1 MDVRDVDVI
10 ISGGEVVD
18 GTGAPPVRADVVI
31 RDGRIAGVLPPGADR
46 PAESAPSDVLDA
58 SGLVVAPGFIDLHSH
73 ADFSIQDHPAAD
85 TAVHQGV
92 TTLLGGNCG
101 FSPFPVTP
109 TDEGR
114 AALRRSAGFLDS
126 GLSWDWTGLDGY
138 AAAVDADPPAVNL
151 AAQVGHA
158 ALRMAAIGADERAAT
173 GDELDRMR
181 ELVAEA
187 AEQGAYGMSTGLI
200 YAPGCYASP
209 DEVAALAT
217 TAAEHGLLYSTHMRD
232 ESADLLPAVAEA
244 LEAARASGVRLEISH
259 LKAMGPANHGAVR
272 AALAAI
278 EEARADGVDVTADV
292 YPYTASSTTL
302 TSRLSAWAMDG
313 GPDRLLERL
322 ADAPTRARVADELRA
337 RFGREVTPDGVVIAE
352 LPAGPY
358 SGFVGRSLADIG
370 AERGVDPADAAL
382 DLLAAHQARV
392 AVINHAMAPDDVA
405 TVLAHPLVSVASDGW
420 TLRPSGA
427 GRPHPRSFGTFA
439 RVLAR
444 YVRESGLLTLEDAV
458 RKMTSLPASRLGLT
472 DRGEVRTGLV
482 ADLAVFD
489 PATITDESDFL
500 DPWRLATGVRHVLVR
515 GVPVLRDGTATG
527 ARPGGVLRR
536 G

>member
-1 MDVRDVDVI
+1 MRDVDLI

-18 GTGAPPVRADVVI
+18 GTGAPPVRADVLV
-31 RDGRIAGVLPPGADR
+31 RDGRIAELLPPDAPR
-46 PAESAPSDVLDA
+46 PAEGAPSEVLDA

-73 ADFSIQDHPAAD
+73 ADFSLQDHPPAD
-85 TAVHQGV
+85 TAVFQGV

-101 FSPFPVTP
+101 FSPFPVP
-109 TDEGR
+109 PGDAGR

-126 GLSWDWTGLDGY
+126 GLTWDWTGLDGY
-138 AAAVDADPPAVNL
+138 AAAVDADPPAINL
-151 AAQVGHA
+151 ATQVGHH
-158 ALRMAAIGADERAAT
+158 ALRMAALGAGERPAT
-173 GDELDRMR
+173 DDELDRMR
-181 ELVAEA
+181 ALVAEA
-187 AEQGAYGMSTGLI
+187 AEQGAYGFSTGLI
-200 YAPGCYASP
+200 YAPGCYASAE
-209 DEVAALAT
+209 EVTALAT

-232 ESADLLPAVAEA
+232 EAAGLLPAVAEA

-272 AALAAI
+272 AALSAI
-278 EEARADGVDVTADV
+278 ETAREDGVDVTADV

-313 GPDRLLERL
+313 GPSRLLERL
-322 ADAPTRARVADELRA
+322 ADAPTRQRIAGELRA
-337 RFGREVTPDGVVIAE
+337 RFGREVTPDGVVVAE
-352 LPAGPY
+352 LPEGPY
-358 SGFVGRSLADIG
+358 SRFTGRSLAEIG
-370 AERGVDPADAAL
+370 AELGVDPADAAL
-382 DLLAAHQARV
+382 DLLAGHQARV
-392 AVINHAMAPDDVA
+392 AVINHAMAPEDVA

-444 YVRESGLLTLEDAV
+444 YVRASGLLTLEDAV
-458 RKMTSLPASRLGLT
+458 RKMTALPASRLGLS
-472 DRGEVRTGLV
+472 DRGEVRAGLV
-482 ADLAVFD
+482 ADLNVFD
-489 PATITDESDFL
+489 PATVTDASEFTE
-500 DPWRLATGVRHVLVR
+500 PWRLAEGVRHVLVR
-515 GVPVLRDGTATG
+515 GVPVLRDGAATG